1 MNLFKHDIVNA
12 NSLVGHI
19 DLKLLYHIESTQNNL
34 EMFKANAAD
43 AAVSNASIASG

>member
-19 DLKLLYHIESTQNNL
+19 DLKLLYHIESTPNHL
-34 EMFKANAAD
+34 EMFKTNAAD
-43 AAVSNASIASG
+43 AGVSNVSVASG